1 MTERDDF
8 LREHLSPP
16 SDSGDA
22 PAGRPPEPP
31 RPPGQDDAAT
41 RNGVDDGPRPT
52 GPDDEPRAGDDA
64 VRRPE
69 EPGRP
74 VDDRRPRWTADA
86 SRAHTGPQR
95 IPPGGFR
102 QGPPPPARPTEP
114 TAPPARG
121 GEPGAAAHPDSRPRE
136 ATAAESTRVMP
147 PAGGRPG
154 APGWQQ
160 EPPRDTLPA
169 AGKPGLV
176 VAAIVVAELGR
187 RPCRRAAVDRLLL
200 RRQHPHQ

>member
-22 PAGRPPEPP
+22 PAGRPPEPH
-31 RPPGQDDAAT
+31 RPQGQDDAAT
-41 RNGVDDGPRPT
+41 RNGVDDGPRHT
-52 GPDDEPRAGDDA
+52 GPADEPRAGDDA

-74 VDDRRPRWTADA
+74 VDDRRSRWTADA
-86 SRAHTGPQR
+86 SRANTGPQR

-102 QGPPPPARPTEP
+102 QGRPPPARPTEP

-121 GEPGAAAHPDSRPRE
+121 GEPGGRP
-136 ATAAESTRVMP
+136 TAAGSADTRVMP

-160 EPPRDTLPA
+160 EPPRERSQRPA
-169 AGKPGLV
+169 SQDWSSQPSSSPNW
-176 VAAIVVAELGR
+176 AAA
-187 RPCRRAAVDRLLL
+187 PCRRAAVDRLLL